1 MVKVTKEVGYP
12 EGGKEYKGSPENV
25 GKDPRSEIISNE
37 VAAESKIDKGTK
49 VAVEGEGAILAS
61 KKRKATWY

>member
-1 MVKVTKEVGYP
+1 MTKATTPVGVP
-12 EGGKEYKGSPENV
+12 DGGKTYSAAPESV

-49 VAVEGEGAILAS
+49 VDVQGEGAILAS
-61 KKRKATWY
+61 KKRKATWF

>member
-12 EGGKEYKGSPENV
+12 EGGKKYKGSPENV

-37 VAAESKIDKGTK
+37 IAAESVIDRGTTVD
-49 VAVEGEGAILAS
+49 VAGTGAMLAS
-61 KKRKATWY
+61 KNKKATWF

>member
-12 EGGKEYKGSPENV
+12 EGGKEYKGSPESV

-49 VAVEGEGAILAS
+49 VDVQGEGAILAS
-61 KKRKATWY
+61 KKEKATWF

>member
-12 EGGKEYKGSPENV
+12 EGGKTYTAAPESV
-25 GKDPRSEIISNE
+25 GIDPRSEIISNE

-49 VAVEGEGAILAS
+49 VAVQGEGAILAS
-61 KKRKATWY
+61 KKRKATWF

>member
-12 EGGKEYKGSPENV
+12 DGGKEYKADPESV
-25 GKDPRSEIISNE
+25 GIDPRSEIISNA

-49 VAVEGEGAILAS
+49 VDVQGQRGMLAS
-61 KKRKATWY
+61 KKRKATWF

>member
-37 VAAESKIDKGTK
+37 IAAESVIDKGTTVD
-49 VAVEGEGAILAS
+49 VAGTGAMLAS
-61 KKRKATWY
+61 KKKKATWF

>member
-37 VAAESKIDKGTK
+37 VAAESKIDKGTE
-49 VAVEGEGAILAS
+49 VEVQGTRAMLAS
-61 KKRKATWY
+61 KKKKATWY

>member
-12 EGGKEYKGSPENV
+12 EGGKKYKGSPENV

-37 VAAESKIDKGTK
+37 IAAESVIDRGTTVD
-49 VAVEGEGAILAS
+49 VAGTGEMLAS
-61 KKRKATWY
+61 KKKKATWF

>member
-12 EGGKEYKGSPENV
+12 EGGKTYSAAPENV

-37 VAAESKIDKGTK
+37 VAAESKIDKGT
-49 VAVEGEGAILAS
+49 
-61 KKRKATWY
+61 